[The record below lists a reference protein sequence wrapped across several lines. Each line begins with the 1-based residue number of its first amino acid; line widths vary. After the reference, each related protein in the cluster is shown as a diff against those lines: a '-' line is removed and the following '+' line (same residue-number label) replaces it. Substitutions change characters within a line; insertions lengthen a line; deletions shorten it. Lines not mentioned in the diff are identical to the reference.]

1 MMRGQNRSAEEIN
14 WRSPSGAVWVTIAAA
29 NTVVALSSGGFAVA
43 AVVDSGLL
51 LPGSLRFPPAA
62 EFYARYFAAR
72 SLPLSA
78 MVVALILLK
87 STHRLGA
94 FLVLAG
100 LVQAAD
106 ALILVGYR
114 NRGQA
119 LAPAAAAVVH
129 LASARWLLRGE
140 SQPRRD

>member
-1 MMRGQNRSAEEIN
+1 M
-14 WRSPSGAVWVTIAAA
+14 IAAA
-29 NTVVALSSGGFAVA
+29 NAAAALGSGGFAVA
-43 AVVDSGLL
+43 AVVDPGLL
-51 LPGSLRFPPAA
+51 LPQGNEVTPAV

-78 MVVALILLK
+78 TVVALILRK
-87 STHRLGA
+87 STHRLRA

-106 ALILVGYR
+106 ALILVSYR

-129 LASARWLLRGE
+129 LASARWLLRGRPR
-140 SQPRRD
+140 SRRD

>member
-1 MMRGQNRSAEEIN
+1 M
-14 WRSPSGAVWVTIAAA
+14 TIAAA
-29 NTVVALSSGGFAVA
+29 NAAAALGSGGFAVA
-43 AVVDSGLL
+43 AVVDPGLL
-51 LPGSLRFPPAA
+51 LPQGNEVTPAA

-78 MVVALILLK
+78 MVIALILRK

-94 FLVLAG
+94 FLILAG

-114 NRGQA
+114 GQA

-129 LASARWLLRGE
+129 FASARWLLRGRP
-140 SQPRRD
+140 QPRRD